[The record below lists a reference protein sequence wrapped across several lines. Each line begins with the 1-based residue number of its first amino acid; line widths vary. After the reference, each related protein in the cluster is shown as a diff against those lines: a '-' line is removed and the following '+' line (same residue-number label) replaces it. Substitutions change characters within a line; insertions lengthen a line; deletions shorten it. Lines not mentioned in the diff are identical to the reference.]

1 MAVQRQ
7 PADRDNLSR
16 CASYTLSYCYRP
28 RVRLL
33 AYNAVTSSDSGAIP
47 ALLRKWKQSNQ
58 GMTYLQFRRSA
69 MPMFGDPAIVIKWC
83 NMFLAIEPDGYT
95 HS

>member
-1 MAVQRQ
+1 MEQRVLGITKNQ
-7 PADRDNLSR
+7 QQ
-16 CASYTLSYCYRP
+16 
-28 RVRLL
+28 
-33 AYNAVTSSDSGAIP
+33 

>member
-1 MAVQRQ
+1 MEQRVLGITKNQ
-7 PADRDNLSR
+7 QQ
-16 CASYTLSYCYRP
+16 
-28 RVRLL
+28 
-33 AYNAVTSSDSGAIP
+33 
-47 ALLRKWKQSNQ
+47 ALLRKWKQSDQ

-69 MPMFGDPAIVIKWC
+69 MPLFGDPAIVVKWC

>member
-1 MAVQRQ
+1 MKQR
-7 PADRDNLSR
+7 
-16 CASYTLSYCYRP
+16 
-28 RVRLL
+28 VL
-33 AYNAVTSSDSGAIP
+33 AITKNQQK

-69 MPMFGDPAIVIKWC
+69 MPMFGDPAIVVKWC

>member
-1 MAVQRQ
+1 M
-7 PADRDNLSR
+7 N
-16 CASYTLSYCYRP
+16 T
-28 RVRLL
+28 RVTKITK
-33 AYNAVTSSDSGAIP
+33 NQQKS
-47 ALLRKWKQSNQ
+47 LLRKWKQSDQ

-69 MPMFGDPAIVIKWC
+69 MPMFGDPAIVVKWC

>member
-1 MAVQRQ
+1 MEQRVLGITKNQ
-7 PADRDNLSR
+7 QQ
-16 CASYTLSYCYRP
+16 
-28 RVRLL
+28 
-33 AYNAVTSSDSGAIP
+33 
-47 ALLRKWKQSNQ
+47 ALLRKWRQSNQ